1 MDVVA
6 TGEVSFYKA
15 RGNLQF
21 RVRKMQ
27 EAGLGD
33 LYIAFEKLKKKLD
46 KEGLFKD
53 KKAIPQYPK
62 KIGVITLQAEKP
74 LKTL

>member
-27 EAGLGD
+27 EAGLGIYT
-33 LYIAFEKLKKKLD
+33 LLLKS
-46 KEGLFKD
+46 
-53 KKAIPQYPK
+53 
-62 KIGVITLQAEKP
+62 
-74 LKTL
+74 LKRN